1 MKFKSTQDP
10 RQWRHFMLQFCF
22 LLVLLSSWLAWRGS
36 ISRNGWL
43 LGLVAILVLALAA
56 CLRTD
61 WFRGFYRFAMTVSEW
76 LGDKVGRLILSLIF
90 LLIMV
95 PLGWVLRLAG
105 YDPLALRKPRESDSY
120 WRPARK
126 AGRLDQMF

>member
-1 MKFKSTQDP
+1 MKFKATQDP
-10 RQWRHFMLQFCF
+10 RQCRRFMLQFCF
-22 LLVLLSSWLAWRGS
+22 LLVMLLSWLAWRGS

-43 LGLVAILVLALAA
+43 LGLVALLALALAA
-56 CLRTD
+56 CLQPD
-61 WFRGFYRFAMTVSEW
+61 WFRGFYRNSMAVSQW

-95 PLGWVLRLAG
+95 PLGWMLRLAG
-105 YDPLALRKPRESDSY
+105 YDPLALRKPDQAQSY
-120 WRPARK
+120 WRPARR